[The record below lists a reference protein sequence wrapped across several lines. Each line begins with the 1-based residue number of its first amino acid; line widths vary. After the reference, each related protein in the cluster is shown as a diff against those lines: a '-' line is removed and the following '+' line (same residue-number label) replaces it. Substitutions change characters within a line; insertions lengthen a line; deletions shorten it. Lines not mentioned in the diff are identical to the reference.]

1 VSTLNSLN
9 SLDIVLILIISI
21 SMLMSIRKGFSRE
34 LISVTSSIVALLL
47 GMWFYD
53 KAGVLV
59 QPYVDSAP
67 AANLLGF
74 VLIVVVVL
82 MLGSLIAWIVGR
94 FLITVGLSFFDRLL
108 GAAFG
113 LLRGGM
119 IAVALLTAFMA
130 FGPHA
135 GTDSAPPAVVHSKIA
150 PYVLEASRVAVAVA
164 PADLKQSF
172 RKYYTKVKETL
183 EKTTGMGRK
192 EDS

>member
-1 VSTLNSLN
+1 MSTLNNLN
-9 SLDIVLILIISI
+9 WLDIVLILILSL

-34 LISVTSSIVALLL
+34 VISVTSSIVALLL
-47 GMWFYD
+47 GMWFYE
-53 KAGVLV
+53 KAGALV
-59 QPYVDSAP
+59 KPWVDSP
-67 AANLLGF
+67 DAARLLGF
-74 VLIVVVVL
+74 VLIVVGVL
-82 MLGSLIAWIVGR
+82 VLGSLVAWIVGR
-94 FLITVGLSFFDRLL
+94 FLRTVGLSFFDRLL

-130 FGPHA
+130 FGPHV

-150 PYVLEASRVAVAVA
+150 PYVLEASRVAVALA
-164 PADLKQSF
+164 PPDLKQSF

-183 EKTTGMGRK
+183 EKTTGLGRK